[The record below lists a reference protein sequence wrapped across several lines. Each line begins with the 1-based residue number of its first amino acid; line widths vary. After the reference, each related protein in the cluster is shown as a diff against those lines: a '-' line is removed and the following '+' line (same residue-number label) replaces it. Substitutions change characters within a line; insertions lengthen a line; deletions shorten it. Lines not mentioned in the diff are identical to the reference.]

1 MQKIVRAVLH
11 LHAMQ
16 LQHGDL
22 HPNNILIEVGD
33 VRFIDALDI
42 PCSGENIIFTPA
54 YVPTDYESLPMEER
68 DCYAVAKVCNEILE
82 HDVTGKGLIH
92 QLYLMRSEVVWGG
105 ILKFILLTE

>member
-1 MQKIVRAVLH
+1 
-11 LHAMQ
+11 MQ

-82 HDVTGKGLIH
+82 HDVNWEGIDPSALLNEI
-92 QLYLMRSEVVWGG
+92 RSCMGG

>member
-1 MQKIVRAVLH
+1 KSCHVGRELILLCKKIVRAVLH

-68 DCYAVAKVCNEILE
+68 DCY
-82 HDVTGKGLIH
+82 
-92 QLYLMRSEVVWGG
+92 
-105 ILKFILLTE
+105 